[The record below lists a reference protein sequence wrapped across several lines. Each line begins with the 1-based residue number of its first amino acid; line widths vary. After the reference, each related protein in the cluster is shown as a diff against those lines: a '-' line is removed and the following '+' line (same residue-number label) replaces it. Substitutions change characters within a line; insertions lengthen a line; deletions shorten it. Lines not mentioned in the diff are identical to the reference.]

1 MVTENEAK
9 ALREEVREALALDA
23 LYSRQMLA
31 AVTNNMSLIR
41 AFTQDA
47 DHLLRIAVT
56 DNILITP
63 ELLTVLAADEN
74 AQVRYHVTQ
83 HPKSPPPAL
92 FKLMLDSEHW
102 VAAPIIRH
110 RLPELEAYIR
120 LQAVKAN
127 IQTKP
132 DDLSMLWILR
142 AYGISH
148 NDPCCYGDV
157 FPCDEF

>member
-1 MVTENEAK
+1 MVTEHEAK
-9 ALREEVREALALDA
+9 ALREEARAALDLDA

-31 AVTNNMSLIR
+31 ALTDNLFLIR
-41 AFTQDA
+41 SFTQDA
-47 DHLLRIAVT
+47 DHLIRIAVT
-56 DNILITP
+56 DNPLLPP
-63 ELLTVLAADEN
+63 EFLTVLAADEN

-83 HPKSPPPAL
+83 HPKTPLPAL
-92 FKLMLDSEHW
+92 FNLMLDSEHW

-120 LQAVKAN
+120 LQAVEAN

-148 NDPCCYGDV
+148 ADPCCYGDA